1 MAQAL
6 LGRTKEMGVCVYGK
20 VIGWPDTFGTC
31 PETNPY
37 TCKAKISQK
46 NNEPNSPF
54 VNDAGAIDCSP
65 VAYSDEGRKLVG
77 RKDNIFHSPEKR

>member
-6 LGRTKEMGVCVYGK
+6 LGRTKEMGICVYGK

-37 TCKAKISQK
+37 TCKAKSSQK
-46 NNEPNSPF
+46 NKFSVQSSRPL
-54 VNDAGAIDCSP
+54 
-65 VAYSDEGRKLVG
+65 KL
-77 RKDNIFHSPEKR
+77 